1 MGRHQI
7 SPPTDGQLAYAR
19 HLIGL
24 HCYLTSTAAIEAVS
38 RAGKEDNHNTPTATV
53 RRAHQADK
61 ETLIEFDTHEMSN
74 LIAVLEAP
82 AKYGITTPRD
92 KTPALSLIE
101 HHGYRTSTEA
111 IEAIARAGDGCC
123 ADAPVAIVR
132 RAFHSG
138 KILLDELT
146 PYEIANLIGVLERPS
161 VHGICTPTQEREEA
175 PGQVLTAASV

>member
-24 HCYLTSTAAIEAVS
+24 HCYLTSTAAIEAIS
-38 RAGKEDNHNTPTATV
+38 RAGKEDNHNASAAIV
-53 RRAHQADK
+53 RRALQLDK
-61 ETLIEFDTHEMSN
+61 EILTELNGHEMSN
-74 LIAVLEAP
+74 LIAVLESP
-82 AKYGITTPRD
+82 ATFGIATPRD
-92 KTPALSLIE
+92 KAPALRLIE
-101 HHGYRTSTEA
+101 YHGYGTSTDA
-111 IEAIARAGDGCC
+111 IEAIARAGDGCY
-123 ADAPVAIVR
+123 ADAPAAIIR
-132 RAFHSG
+132 RAHHSG

-146 PYEIANLIGVLERPS
+146 PYEIANLIGVLGRPS